1 MMGSSINLADLDLF
15 ESGAPWPV
23 FKELR
28 ENDPLHWSDEEAPNH
43 GFWSVTKYHDI
54 VSVLRDPATFT
65 SERFTNLEEV
75 DAEQE
80 EARRSLLETDGS
92 RHRAL
97 RRLLQGQF
105 TPAAV
110 AHYETFLRGLTAT
123 TLDNAFAKGEF
134 DFVTEVAADFPINV
148 LAKLLDV
155 PAKDNRQLID
165 WGNRMIGFDDPE
177 HADILISD
185 PDSEKFRLVPF
196 RSPAALEVF
205 AYGDALAK
213 ERRGKN
219 GNDLISVLVNGEMS
233 DGIPLSE
240 RDFHTNFLLLVVAG
254 NETTRH
260 TITHTMINL
269 IQHPEQLAR
278 LQEDPELIPWAVE
291 EFLRFGTHN
300 STHVDAPWHYN
311 SETGG
316 KPSQTI
322 DELPL
327 EWFHAPGVRLD
338 FTSHE
343 DGDAIT
349 ADQVRSA
356 LQAADHEL
364 KPLDIVLVHTG
375 RDEFLDAD
383 DYMIRGPGVTAEAT
397 HWMYEQGVRVMGID
411 AWGWDRPLHLQAAEA
426 VERNES
432 GIFWA
437 AHQADLAYSQIERL
451 ANLAELPPTG
461 FTVACFPLKVV
472 GGSAGPARVVGIVE
486 D

>member
-1 MMGSSINLADLDLF
+1 MGSAINLSDLDLF
-15 ESGAPWPV
+15 ESGAPWSV

-28 ENDPLHWSDEEAPNH
+28 DEDPLHFSEEDAPNH
-43 GFWSVTKYHDI
+43 GFWSLTRYHDV
-54 VSVLRDPATFT
+54 VSILRDPATFT

-80 EARRSLLETDGS
+80 EARRSLLETDGA

-134 DFVTEVAADFPINV
+134 DFVREVAADFPINV
-148 LAKLLDV
+148 LARLLDV
-155 PAKDNRQLID
+155 PPADNRQLIE

-185 PDSEKFRLVPF
+185 PDSEKYRLVPF

-213 ERRGKN
+213 ERRGKD
-219 GNDLISVLVNGEMS
+219 GTDLVSVLVNGEMS
-233 DGIPLSE
+233 DGSPLTE

-269 IQHPEQLAR
+269 IKHPNQLAK

-291 EFLRFGTHN
+291 EFLRFASPVYHFRRTATKEVEMH
-300 STHVDAPWHYN
+300 
-311 SETGG
+311 G
-316 KPSQTI
+316 KKIKAGDKVVT
-322 DELPL
+322 
-327 EWFHAPGVRLD
+327 WFASGN
-338 FTSHE
+338 
-343 DGDAIT
+343 
-349 ADQVRSA
+349 
-356 LQAADHEL
+356 
-364 KPLDIVLVHTG
+364 
-375 RDEFLDAD
+375 RDNRIFDDAD
-383 DYMIRGPGVTAEAT
+383 SFDVTRNPNEHMTFGRGGPHMCLGNALARIEL
-397 HWMYEQGVRVMGID
+397 RVMFEDLISRIDSMELTGSIDFLRSNFVHGIK
-411 AWGWDRPLHLQAAEA
+411 RMPVKVHL
-426 VERNES
+426 R
-432 GIFWA
+432 
-437 AHQADLAYSQIERL
+437 
-451 ANLAELPPTG
+451 
-461 FTVACFPLKVV
+461 K
-472 GGSAGPARVVGIVE
+472 
-486 D
+486 